1 MFVITFLFILYVN
14 SISFVSISSSSMVS
28 ESLSREIVGWVANRD
43 RTSVNAVNAVNHTP
57 LPSKC
62 TSSCTDASRLHSA
75 CLCRTPQFL
84 HLSDFCWD
92 ISLIFHLHAW
102 QVI

>member
-1 MFVITFLFILYVN
+1 MITFLFILYVN
-14 SISFVSISSSSMVS
+14 SMSAISISSSSMVS
-28 ESLSREIVGWVANRD
+28 ESLSKEIVGWVVNRES
-43 RTSVNAVNAVNHTP
+43 RTPVNAVNHTS
-57 LPSKC
+57 LSSKC

-84 HLSDFCWD
+84 HLSDLCWD
-92 ISLIFHLHAW
+92 ISFIFHLHAW